1 MFQFYD
7 LNDTFKKLQDL
18 TNTIIKPNISLRIM
32 FMIQSIINLRTNKW
46 IPSVDNK
53 PKLVNYVN
61 NKAFKQQ
68 STSLA
73 FNRSDKR
80 DHRGDKKCRDGENK
94 NGRRT
99 YLL

>member
-1 MFQFYD
+1 
-7 LNDTFKKLQDL
+7 
-18 TNTIIKPNISLRIM
+18 M

-53 PKLVNYVN
+53 PKLLNHVKNE
-61 NKAFKQQ
+61 AFKRQ

-73 FNRSDKR
+73 YRSEKR
-80 DHRGDKKCRDGENK
+80 DHRGNHKLLLTRGSENK
-94 NGRRT
+94 NCRT